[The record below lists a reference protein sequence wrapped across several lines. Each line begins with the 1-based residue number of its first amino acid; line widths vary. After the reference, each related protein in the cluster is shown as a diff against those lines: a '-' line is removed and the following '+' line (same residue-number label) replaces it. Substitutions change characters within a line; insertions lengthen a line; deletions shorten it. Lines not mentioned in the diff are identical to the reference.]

1 MCGEAL
7 PCRRLE
13 GRLVGKLVPLVTKH
27 GALVLIRRY
36 TLGIAPVPPVPTLVH
51 QEDSE
56 AV

>member
-36 TLGIAPVPPVPTLVH
+36 TLGIAPVTSRAHFVH